1 MRKKIII
8 KESQY
13 NRILKYLN
21 ENNIKNIL
29 NSVNKNDILK
39 ITTDS
44 GEVLKLKVDSF
55 VNNILTAKDN
65 KGEEIIVDF
74 SIYSETNK
82 EIIVKK
88 INTLTSQQLDG
99 EKTKISNIEKQDNS
113 MGSLDNDFEDIE
125 FSNYYKEILNDPNV
139 RKAYYT
145 APKVWDYFVAA
156 LKNEKAR
163 GTGILPANDLLNRI
177 FNQKINEKLPGFSDK
192 ENKRAQFYLFD
203 NIDIPYNTITGEKNK
218 FLELNAGY
226 YKATVRQFET
236 GLGDVKV
243 LTYRASGG
251 NFGFKIT
258 VKKPTNDRQD
268 EYWCDIYVYKN
279 NVEEN
284 KYKAENIRIKFI
296 NSDGYTSY
304 DKLEKNNK

>member
-113 MGSLDNDFEDIE
+113 TGSLDNDFEDIE
-125 FSNYYKEILNDPNV
+125 FSDYYKEFLNDPNV

-251 NFGFKIT
+251 NFGFKIA